1 MEVKEGESLQ
11 FECAVT
17 CCVALK
23 AGESLMAV
31 ALEGGI
37 VCIGDIKVEIK

>member
-1 MEVKEGESLQ
+1 
-11 FECAVT
+11 VT

-23 AGESLMAV
+23 AGEGRMAV

-37 VCIGDIKVEIK
+37 VVIGDIKVEIK